1 MLAGIGGGTVAEA
14 GQNLSVAEMNAWAL
28 YERHHGPVDLGTR
41 LDYWFD
47 RICGLIVNRT
57 GGWEGRKMAQP
68 GEFTPWKPL
77 EDKPEPSTIGGVDP
91 GLAALIAATGAKR
104 SKGK

>member
-14 GQNLSVAEMNAWAL
+14 GHNLSVGAMNEWAV

-57 GGWEGRKMAQP
+57 GGWAGKVMAQP

-77 EDKPEPSTIGGVDP
+77 EEPRESSNIGGIDP
-91 GLAALIAATGAKR
+91 ALAALIAATGAKR
-104 SKGK
+104 SKEK